1 MNDNPR
7 YRMVGHY
14 SGSPDTVISE
24 FCEQAKY
31 TLRLWMANVFC
42 LHPQLCNRFFF
53 ELLWI
58 QILMH
63 HQAQVNIAQILLD
76 LVIVSLIQFV
86 VLSFSHP
93 LSVGSVNGGQVRS
106 EMVATSIVTF

>member
-1 MNDNPR
+1 
-7 YRMVGHY
+7 
-14 SGSPDTVISE
+14 
-24 FCEQAKY
+24 
-31 TLRLWMANVFC
+31 
-42 LHPQLCNRFFF
+42 
-53 ELLWI
+53 
-58 QILMH
+58 MH

-93 LSVGSVNGGQVRS
+93 LSVGSVNGGQVQS